1 MVTICRWRIYVFLN
15 VGEAGDQLSSTPPR
29 WLPLSTPGH
38 CGVNPAN
45 TGTEECEETRN
56 ISQSTKDDA
65 FTKHGMIEK
74 IFFVKKYLITPPV
87 FKLQKWFLH
96 QNGVELNQK
105 SKSELTMLWPL
116 VGSPKHAMQKRC
128 SVHCHILTSSHQILL
143 DHPPL
148 SQHWHHH
155 SSHHHIS
162 PDQWVA
168 PLYDVILG

>member
-1 MVTICRWRIYVFLN
+1 MDVCSSRHAGSPSGNSCPSGGSLEYVGGREPESVESWEPWAWWRI
-15 VGEAGDQLSSTPPR
+15 SSPSIPDT
-29 WLPLSTPGH
+29 SATTH
-38 CGVNPAN
+38 QC
-45 TGTEECEETRN
+45 
-56 ISQSTKDDA
+56 TKDDA
-65 FTKHGMIEK
+65 FTKHGMIGK

-155 SSHHHIS
+155 TIIFPQTSGWH
-162 PDQWVA
+162 
-168 PLYDVILG
+168 LFMT